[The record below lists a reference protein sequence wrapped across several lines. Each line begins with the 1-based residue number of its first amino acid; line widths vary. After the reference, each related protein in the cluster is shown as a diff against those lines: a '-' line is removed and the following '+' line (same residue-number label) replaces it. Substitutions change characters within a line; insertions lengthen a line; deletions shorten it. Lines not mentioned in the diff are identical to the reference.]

1 MRTKNTAKITEPK
14 ELIDRVLEWGFL
26 PFFQNEI
33 EGFSLEECCPSELW
47 FAEDVDGPWE
57 WKGPVARSGKCV
69 YGKFFNGKA
78 GFISLEWLPDFAN
91 YRRNGYDFDA
101 RYEDGLASYKDK
113 GIYDTLVSKESILSN
128 ELKKLCNYQK
138 GGNKGFDTVV
148 TRLQMQTYV
157 CIGNFEYML
166 DKQGNPYGWG
176 VARYTTPEALFGYE
190 LVTSAYKKD
199 PIHSRE
205 RILSALQKLLP
216 SEKEEKLQKLIK

>member
-1 MRTKNTAKITEPK
+1 MRTKNTAKITNPR

-33 EGFSLEECCPSELW
+33 EDFSLEECCPPELW

-57 WKGPVARSGKCV
+57 WKGPVAQSGKCV

-101 RYEDGLASYKDK
+101 RYEDGLASHKDK
-113 GIYDTLVSKESILSN
+113 GVYDTLVSKESMLSN

-138 GGNKGFDTVV
+138 GGNRGFDTVV

-166 DKQGNPYGWG
+166 DKQGNSYGWG

-190 LVTSAYKKD
+190 FVTSAYKKD
-199 PIHSRE
+199 PLHSKE
-205 RILSALQKLLP
+205 RILSALRKLLP
-216 SEKEEKLQKLIK
+216 SAKEEQIQKLI